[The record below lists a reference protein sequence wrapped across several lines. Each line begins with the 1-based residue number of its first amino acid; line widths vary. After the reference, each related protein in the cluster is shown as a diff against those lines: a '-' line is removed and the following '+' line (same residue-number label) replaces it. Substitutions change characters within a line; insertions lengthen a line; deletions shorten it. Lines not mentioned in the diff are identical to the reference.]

1 MKHHP
6 GAVMP
11 RAKVG
16 SLSREA
22 NLSWV
27 LALILKG
34 EVLKV
39 VSKRSVSLGQVTAVI
54 LEQQAQ

>member
-1 MKHHP
+1 
-6 GAVMP
+6 MP

-16 SLSREA
+16 FLRREA
-22 NLSWV
+22 SLSWV

-39 VSKRSVSLGQVTAVI
+39 ASTRSVSLGQVIAVI
-54 LEQQAQ
+54 MEQQAQ